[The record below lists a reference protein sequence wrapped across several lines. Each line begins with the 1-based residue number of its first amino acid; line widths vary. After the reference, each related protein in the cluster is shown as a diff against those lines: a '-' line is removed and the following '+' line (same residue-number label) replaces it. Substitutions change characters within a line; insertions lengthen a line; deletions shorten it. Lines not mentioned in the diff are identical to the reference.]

1 MKKIKKEA
9 LIRKINRRKPIEIID
24 LKLWRFL
31 LLNYS
36 TFKRIIQHVYRH
48 VDSATLHHV
57 VFCITIN
64 PAINKYPF
72 DFDFLIAF
80 PNQTLNKG
88 NYFLLYKLWQSIA
101 ISIDKE

>member
-1 MKKIKKEA
+1 MKKRKKEA
-9 LIRKINRRKPIEIID
+9 LIRKINRRKPIETID

-57 VFCITIN
+57 VFYIT
-64 PAINKYPF
+64 INKYPF
-72 DFDFLIAF
+72 DVDFLIAF